1 MKAERLID
9 KILQEMNSAP
19 DPMSMTLTEFNIL
32 KQYERSCLLRMKM
45 KMMGVP
51 DYEEIK

>member
-1 MKAERLID
+1 MKRLID
-9 KILQEMNSAP
+9 KILQEMNSTP
-19 DPMSMTLTEFNIL
+19 EPMSMTLTELNIL

-45 KMMGVP
+45 KMMGIP

>member
-19 DPMSMTLTEFNIL
+19 EPMSMTLTELNIL
-32 KQYERSCLLRMKM
+32 KQYEKSCFFRMKM
-45 KMMGVP
+45 KMMDVP
-51 DYEEIK
+51 DY